1 MGMSA
6 SQVRFLSLQSR
17 KNDVGRQL
25 MSLSNRKMSLSRD
38 MNKVSQHYTEAL
50 NQKSLKWSNDS
61 GATYNNLSYDLMM
74 KPNDANFT
82 VPYIVS
88 DAVSGEVIL
97 NDDDLGL
104 TDKNGNAIKL
114 SYTDIAKMISSYSG
128 VDDKGNVQYA
138 NQASYTDANGIVHGA
153 KAQDNAYYI
162 PDTTKD
168 FSFDNCLRYDIF
180 LKMGLIDKEDYNKQV
195 NLLTALYGSASA
207 QKDGIYPVG
216 SAWGDYYIAQANL
229 EAYDAFVLSKHELSN
244 AGTYSNTGKE
254 TQTYNDKDGSY
265 TYKNDVNGVDGS
277 TTISQTTNSGAMS
290 HVDFSKVVEKDN
302 AGTYTEKD
310 STSASSGFFDKYQ
323 NSYDDTVTDGSYTIG
338 VSKNGISYSYK
349 FDDMLQ
355 NALKNYYK
363 AECGTAET
371 DEYKEFFKWMEDANK
386 GQTRAADG
394 SWDRYYTVYEGNREY
409 YIGHNEVYN
418 KIKAPLETI
427 CDKFIKLL
435 GYQQLTNEPLDSAA
449 LQKAKTATVQR
460 FRDTWTIKDTD
471 SCEQRGGKATEA
483 AQNEASKDGGL
494 NGVSI
499 NHQNFHYHFPA
510 TFHGARIRAVVDLQ
524 SMYNTF
530 ITYYNHYATHPKQ
543 NVDQTTATSDYET
556 LYANMDGTGTLK
568 QEKISYGSKDY
579 TQVKDK
585 GTDDNG
591 NEIYTLTRT
600 EIEKTTNK
608 NDGFVFDSSK
618 DIGVREATDIE
629 AATGKCYK
637 TKDNGNTET
646 LTYYASGHKE
656 IKISDDIGKKKVYG
670 TLIKTEYDNTTNKNK
685 NTLYYF
691 IDKNALDTYVRN
703 GSISSNR
710 NEVLSFDLGEQAVS
724 VSAQDQLLADGQDK
738 VELKN
743 RGNDSKYDIKV
754 DDNVKENKGYRSSLA
769 QAVDDAMAYIKD
781 LEEDLKNVYGGADTK
796 LMDYYDALFQRIAEN
811 GWKVDEHTSTG
822 THKNTASKYLNN
834 KLQNNDFFV
843 TVAKEKA
850 DETGYNYT
858 SKLATSVTKIF
869 EVNDD
874 NAQNQALSK
883 YESDKALISNKEA
896 KIDAQM
902 QKLETEQ
909 EAINTEME
917 SVQKIVSDNIDKTF
931 KMFA

>member
-50 NQKSLKWSNDS
+50 NQKSLKWSNDA

-104 TDKNGNAIKL
+104 TGKNGNIKL

-128 VDDKGNVQYA
+128 VDDKGKVQYA

-180 LKMGLIDKEDYNKQV
+180 LKMGLIDQEDYNKQV

-207 QKDGIYPVG
+207 QKDGVYPVG

-229 EAYDAFVLSKHELSN
+229 EAYDALVLSKRELSN
-244 AGTYSNTGKE
+244 AGTFTGTGKPSK
-254 TQTYNDKDGSY
+254 TYIDKDGSY
-265 TYKNDVNGVDGS
+265 TYKTDINGTNGS
-277 TTISQTTNSGAMS
+277 TSITQTTNNGAMS
-290 HVDFSKVVEKDN
+290 HIDFSKVVEKDAAGNYDEKNSGN
-302 AGTYTEKD
+302 A
-310 STSASSGFFDKYQ
+310 SAGFFNKYQ
-323 NSYDDTVTDGSYTIG
+323 QSYTDETTDGNFSIN
-338 VSKNGISYSYK
+338 VSQNGINYNYT
-349 FDDMLQ
+349 FDDMLH
-355 NALKNYYK
+355 NALSNYYNEK
-363 AECGTAET
+363 CATGET
-371 DEYKEFFKWMEDANK
+371 DEYKTFFKWMEDGNL
-386 GQTRAADG
+386 GQTKGDG
-394 SWDRYYTVYEGNREY
+394 WDRYYTVYEGNREY
-409 YIGHNEVYN
+409 YIGHNNVYS
-418 KIKAPLETI
+418 KVKPKLEDC
-427 CDKFIKLL
+427 CDKFINLLSYQKL
-435 GYQQLTNEPLDSAA
+435 TSEPLDSTA
-449 LQKAKTATVQR
+449 LQKAKVATVTR
-460 FRDTWTIKDTD
+460 YRDTWVIKDTD
-471 SCEQRGGKATEA
+471 ACEQGDGNVTNH

-499 NHQNFHYHFPA
+499 NHQQIHYHFPA

-524 SMYNTF
+524 AMFNTF
-530 ITYYNHYATHPKQ
+530 MTYYNHYATNPDQKVDETS
-543 NVDQTTATSDYET
+543 NVSNYDTINFADSTSTAEIVPTLFTSGSTNYSQT
-556 LYANMDGTGTLK
+556 
-568 QEKISYGSKDY
+568 KD
-579 TQVKDK
+579 VGKDEN
-585 GTDDNG
+585 DNSV
-591 NEIYTLTRT
+591 EQYIRT
-600 EIEKTTNK
+600 EIQNATY
-608 NDGFVFDSSK
+608 GDSDAYRFTSS
-618 DIGVREATDIE
+618 GLEQATF
-629 AATGKCYK
+629 GQPCYK
-637 TKDNGNTET
+637 DKPNAKTET
-646 LTYYASGHKE
+646 LTCRTSGSSSIH
-656 IKISDDIGKKKVYG
+656 INDTIGDKNVYG
-670 TLIKTEYDNTTNKNK
+670 TMVQTTPIDKENAQTKI
-685 NTLYYF
+685 YYF
-691 IDKNALDTYVRN
+691 LSQSALNDYKNN
-703 GSISSNR
+703 GSISTNS
-710 NEVLSFDLGEQAVS
+710 NEVIVVDLGTQKVS
-724 VSAQDQLLADGQDK
+724 ISAQRQ
-738 VELKN
+738 ELEK
-743 RGNDSKYDIKV
+743 DSKDTIILNERGKDSSYDIKV
-754 DDNVKENKGYRSSLA
+754 NDYVKEDAAYRSKLA
-769 QAVDDAMAYIKD
+769 TAVDDAMEHIKD
-781 LEEDLKNVYGGADTK
+781 LEEDLKNVYGGADKK

>member
-50 NQKSLKWSNDS
+50 NQKSLKWSNDA

-168 FSFDNCLRYDIF
+168 FSFDNSLRYDIF
-180 LKMGLIDKEDYNKQV
+180 VKMGLIEQEDYDKQK
-195 NLLTALYGSASA
+195 NLLVALYGSASA

-229 EAYDAFVLSKHELSN
+229 EAYDDFLLQKQNLSTANSYANSRQPN
-244 AGTYSNTGKE
+244 ATLNDSDSG
-254 TQTYNDKDGSY
+254 YNYKANVDG
-265 TYKNDVNGVDGS
+265 VNGY
-277 TTISQTTNSGAMS
+277 TNITQASRNNGAMS
-290 HVDFSKVVEKDN
+290 HIDFSKVVAKNGDDYEEVSSGN
-302 AGTYTEKD
+302 APAGFYDKYNEGTYTGEND
-310 STSASSGFFDKYQ
+310 IQY
-323 NSYDDTVTDGSYTIG
+323 NIE
-338 VSKNGISYSYK
+338 VSKNGIKYTYGIDDLYANAIGNYK
-349 FDDMLQ
+349 DKEGYETT
-355 NALKNYYK
+355 NEYKNYIKPLEDSINGGSGLICFRDKLNDFDWNGTDTNACKSGINNILAAYINLMKNTTTTTINSDALTK
-363 AECGTAET
+363 AANQTISLYMANINIDT
-371 DEYKEFFKWMEDANK
+371 LSADANEGSVPSRARSNATGKNGIYAARKRFCCYPWKINRARTSIYVDSKPLFNTFMSYYNYFNMNPSAK
-386 GQTRAADG
+386 G
-394 SWDRYYTVYEGNREY
+394 N
-409 YIGHNEVYN
+409 
-418 KIKAPLETI
+418 
-427 CDKFIKLL
+427 
-435 GYQQLTNEPLDSAA
+435 LT
-449 LQKAKTATVQR
+449 
-460 FRDTWTIKDTD
+460 
-471 SCEQRGGKATEA
+471 
-483 AQNEASKDGGL
+483 
-494 NGVSI
+494 
-499 NHQNFHYHFPA
+499 
-510 TFHGARIRAVVDLQ
+510 AVVDNGHGPVSNEKVLENDNDKTETGISNKNSYVKKDNNSLVYMSSYTNTEDGFTYVSRSKLVNSGIEDNAVYVKQ
-524 SMYNTF
+524 NGSNYAISKTNDALNSYTKYYVSEEAQETLMGKDGSQFTYTMNGTTYNTYG
-530 ITYYNHYATHPKQ
+530 I
-543 NVDQTTATSDYET
+543 VTT
-556 LYANMDGTGTLK
+556 DGAMYSL
-568 QEKISYGSKDY
+568 
-579 TQVKDK
+579 
-585 GTDDNG
+585 
-591 NEIYTLTRT
+591 
-600 EIEKTTNK
+600 
-608 NDGFVFDSSK
+608 
-618 DIGVREATDIE
+618 
-629 AATGKCYK
+629 
-637 TKDNGNTET
+637 
-646 LTYYASGHKE
+646 
-656 IKISDDIGKKKVYG
+656 
-670 TLIKTEYDNTTNKNK
+670 KTENAYNRFKN
-685 NTLYYF
+685 
-691 IDKNALDTYVRN
+691 
-703 GSISSNR
+703 GESISS
-710 NEVLSFDLGEQAVS
+710 
-724 VSAQDQLLADGQDK
+724 
-738 VELKN
+738 LKN
-743 RGNDSKYDIKV
+743 VANAVEVVADNSTPADRYGDTIYTKPSDNYKVIINKDGSQSYYDIRVYDFVTKDV
-754 DDNVKENKGYRSSLA
+754 AYRSKLEK
-769 QAVDDAMAYIKD
+769 AVDNALEHIKD